1 MTDKPMEDPIAVD
14 RAYYAAHPNDEDEWE
29 DVPAPTQVTAKRS
42 PGTMV
47 SVRLSAAEA
56 DEIRA
61 AADAAH
67 EPVSGFIRKVVLDRI
82 RGGAAQLHIY
92 PTVVG
97 IEVGNFSRVVSH
109 IDLLPGTPV
118 SGGVQSNV
126 GDLCG
131 LLP

>member
-1 MTDKPMEDPIAVD
+1 MTDKPIPDPITAD
-14 RAYYAAHPNDEDEWE
+14 RAHYAAHPNDEDEWE
-29 DVPAPTQVTAKRS
+29 DMPAPTEVAAKR
-42 PGTMV
+42 PAGMMV

-61 AADAAH
+61 AAEEADDS
-67 EPVSGFIRKVVLDRI
+67 VSGFIRKVVLDRI
-82 RGGAAQLHIY
+82 RNQATQSTAYL
-92 PTVVG
+92 PTVA

-126 GDLCG
+126 GALSG
-131 LLP
+131 QMP